1 MAPHPTLSPESVIV
15 RPPGDQASPTP
26 NTQPHITKS
35 PSQPLMHAGEETESA
50 HPPTPGWTHQD
61 SNPAVI
67 HQWWGVM
74 TGALLGVHLPIYR
87 RGHPSHP
94 EKP

>member
-1 MAPHPTLSPESVIV
+1 MRGTDRQRHP
-15 RPPGDQASPTP
+15 SPTA
-26 NTQPHITKS
+26 S
-35 PSQPLMHAGEETESA
+35 
-50 HPPTPGWTHQD
+50 WTHQD

-74 TGALLGVHLPIYR
+74 PGALLGVHLPIYR

-94 EKP
+94 EKPSAEQGLRAGPTSRGTLTLKQGAARHPRDLGDGNIPG